1 MPHRLRE
8 ERDRERIDRAATAAQ
23 TEKASAMD
31 VALAQI
37 GAAFDDAAVVN
48 GFKIR
53 VERWLGLPPDHPALR
68 ARFGART
75 ALLSGRSL
83 NEAVASV
90 EQWWREER
98 TAFQVAS
105 ALGRGNRLS
114 LEVLRELRLILRIMR
129 FKRQDAQFCAIVAAL
144 GDQTLAM
151 AAE

>member
-8 ERDRERIDRAATAAQ
+8 ERDRERIDRAATAAR
-23 TEKASAMD
+23 TERASAMD

-37 GAAFDDAAVVN
+37 GAGFDDAAVVN

-53 VERWLGLPPDHPALR
+53 VERWLALPPDHPTLR
-68 ARFGART
+68 ARFGARA

-114 LEVLRELRLILRIMR
+114 LEVLRELRLILRLMR
-129 FKRQDAQFCAIVAAL
+129 FRRIEAEFHAIAAAWR
-144 GDQTLAM
+144 DEPSAM